1 MSSSFYQDNPCTECQ
16 PPQRQPGCHSSC
28 TAYKKWRYT
37 IDERK
42 AKYWGDRSKWS
53 MLDSMEKTRMKNRGK
68 RR

>member
-16 PPQRQPGCHSSC
+16 PPQRQLGCHSSC
-28 TAYKKWRYT
+28 TVYKKWRYT

-42 AKYWGDRSKWS
+42 AKYWNDRSKRS